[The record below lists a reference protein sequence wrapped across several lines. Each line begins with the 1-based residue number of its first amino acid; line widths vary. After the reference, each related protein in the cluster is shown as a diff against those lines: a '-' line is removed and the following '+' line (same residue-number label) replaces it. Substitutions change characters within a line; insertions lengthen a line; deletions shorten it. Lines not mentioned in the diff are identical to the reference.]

1 MTEKSDN
8 MLNEEVYNEL
18 VQLVSEHKGE
28 LFDEI
33 AAERTDYIN
42 VVIENLYKEHNASA
56 VLRTCDCYGIK
67 KLHVIENE
75 NEYKVNRD
83 IALGAGKW
91 VDIENHSVGTPPS
104 LECIKKLKD
113 KGYKIVATTPH
124 TEDFDIYD
132 LPIDAPIAF
141 FFGTEFSGLSSEV
154 LSQCDMKVK
163 VPMYG
168 FTESFN
174 ISVSA
179 AILLSAIRKRLSDS
193 EIKWK
198 LSHDAQIK
206 LKIAWCIKN
215 LSRGKEIE
223 SEIRRRL
230 IEKEL

>member
-1 MTEKSDN
+1 MNLDEK
-8 MLNEEVYNEL
+8 VYLEL
-18 VQLVSEHKGE
+18 IQLISEHRRD

-33 AAERTDYIN
+33 AAQRTDYIN

-67 KLHVIENE
+67 KLPVIENE
-75 NEYKVNRD
+75 NQYKVNRD

-91 VDIENHSVGTPPS
+91 VDVETHTLGNPPA
-104 LECIKKLKD
+104 LQCIKTLKSR
-113 KGYKIVATTPH
+113 GYKIIATTPH
-124 TEDFDIYD
+124 TDEFDVYD
-132 LPIDAPIAF
+132 LPIDQPMAF
-141 FFGTEFSGLSSEV
+141 FFGTEFSGLSAEV
-154 LSQCDMKVK
+154 LEHCDMRVK

-179 AILLSAIRKRLSDS
+179 AILLSALRKRLNDSDYN
-193 EIKWK
+193 WR
-198 LSHDAQIK
+198 LSKKEQTI
-206 LKIAWCIKN
+206 LKTEWCIKN
-215 LSRGKEIE
+215 LNKGKEIE

>member
-1 MTEKSDN
+1 MSLDKQ
-8 MLNEEVYNEL
+8 VYREL
-18 VQLVSEHKGE
+18 VQLVTEHKGE
-28 LFDEI
+28 LFDQI

-75 NEYKVNRD
+75 NQYKVNRD

-91 VDIENHSVGTPPS
+91 VDVETHTLGNPPA
-104 LECIKKLKD
+104 LECIKTLK
-113 KGYKIVATTPH
+113 KRGYKIIATTPH
-124 TEDFDIYD
+124 TEEFDIYN
-132 LPIDAPIAF
+132 LPIEKPMAF
-141 FFGTEFSGLSSEV
+141 FFGTEFSGLSDEV
-154 LSQCDMKVK
+154 LEQCDMRVK

-179 AILLSAIRKRLSDS
+179 AILLSALRKRLNDS
-193 EIKWK
+193 NFIWK
-198 LSHDAQIK
+198 LSEEDQIT
-206 LKIAWCIKN
+206 LKTEWCIKN

>member
-1 MTEKSDN
+1 MNLDEK
-8 MLNEEVYNEL
+8 VYLEL
-18 VQLVSEHKGE
+18 IQLISEHRRD

-33 AAERTDYIN
+33 AAQRTDYIN

-75 NEYKVNRD
+75 NQYKVNRD

-91 VDIENHSVGTPPS
+91 VDVETHALGNPPA
-104 LECIKKLKD
+104 LQCIKTLKSR
-113 KGYKIVATTPH
+113 GYKIIVTTPH
-124 TEDFDIYD
+124 TDEFDVYD
-132 LPIDAPIAF
+132 LPIDQPMAF
-141 FFGTEFSGLSSEV
+141 FFGTEFSGLSAEV
-154 LSQCDMKVK
+154 LEHCDMRVK

-179 AILLSAIRKRLSDS
+179 AILLSALRKRLNDSDYN
-193 EIKWK
+193 WR
-198 LSHDAQIK
+198 LSKKEQTI
-206 LKIAWCIKN
+206 LKTEWCIKN
-215 LSRGKEIE
+215 LNKGKEIE

>member
-1 MTEKSDN
+1 MNLDEK
-8 MLNEEVYNEL
+8 VYSEL
-18 VQLVSEHKGE
+18 VQLVSEHKRE
-28 LFDEI
+28 LFVEI
-33 AAERTDYIN
+33 AAQRTDYIN

-75 NEYKVNRD
+75 NQYKVNRD

-91 VDIENHSVGTPPS
+91 VDVETHALGKPPA
-104 LECIKKLKD
+104 LECIKTLKQR
-113 KGYKIVATTPH
+113 GYKIIATTPH
-124 TEDFDIYD
+124 TDEFDIYN
-132 LPIDAPIAF
+132 LPIDEPMAF
-141 FFGTEFSGLSSEV
+141 FFGTEFSGLSDEV
-154 LSQCDMKVK
+154 LEQCDMRVK

-179 AILLSAIRKRLSDS
+179 AILLSALRKRLNDS
-193 EIKWK
+193 SFIWK
-198 LSHDAQIK
+198 LSEEDQIT
-206 LKIAWCIKN
+206 LKTEWCIKN

>member
-1 MTEKSDN
+1 MTLDEK
-8 MLNEEVYNEL
+8 VYNEL
-18 VQLVSEHKGE
+18 VQLVSEHKHE
-28 LFDEI
+28 LFDNI
-33 AAERTDYIN
+33 AADRTDYIN

-75 NEYKVNRD
+75 NQYKVNRD

-91 VDIENHSVGTPPS
+91 VDVETHVQGEPPS
-104 LECIKKLKD
+104 AECIKTLKNR
-113 KGYKIVATTPH
+113 GYKIIATTPH
-124 TEDFDIYD
+124 TEEFDIYN
-132 LPIDAPIAF
+132 LPINEPMAF
-141 FFGTEFSGLSSEV
+141 FFGTEFSGLSDDV
-154 LSQCDMKVK
+154 LEQCDMRVK
-163 VPMYG
+163 VPMFG

-193 EIKWK
+193 ELNWK
-198 LSHDAQIK
+198 LTPAAQIQ
-206 LKIAWCIKN
+206 LKTEWCIKN
-215 LSRGKEIE
+215 LSHGQEIE

>member
-1 MTEKSDN
+1 MNLDEK
-8 MLNEEVYNEL
+8 VYLEL
-18 VQLVSEHKGE
+18 VQLVSDNKRE

-33 AAERTDYIN
+33 AAQRTDYIN

-75 NEYKVNRD
+75 NQYKVNRD

-91 VDIENHSVGTPPS
+91 VDVETHTRGETPAINCMKT
-104 LECIKKLKD
+104 LKKR
-113 KGYKIVATTPH
+113 GYEIIATTPH
-124 TEDFDIYD
+124 TNQFDIYN
-132 LPIDAPIAF
+132 LPIDKPMAF
-141 FFGTEFSGLSSEV
+141 FFGTEFSGLSDEV
-154 LSQCDMKVK
+154 LDQSDMLVK

-179 AILLSAIRKRLSDS
+179 AILLSTLRKRLIDS
-193 EIKWK
+193 NFKWK
-198 LSHDAQIK
+198 LSNKDQIT
-206 LKIAWCIKN
+206 LKIEWCVKN
-215 LSRGKEIE
+215 LSKGKEIE
-223 SEIRRRL
+223 AEIRRRL

>member
-1 MTEKSDN
+1 MSLDKQ
-8 MLNEEVYNEL
+8 VYREL
-18 VQLVSEHKGE
+18 VQLVTEHKGE
-28 LFDEI
+28 LFDQI

-75 NEYKVNRD
+75 NQYKVNRD

-91 VDIENHSVGTPPS
+91 VDVETHTLGNPPA
-104 LECIKKLKD
+104 LECIKTLK
-113 KGYKIVATTPH
+113 KRGYKIIATTPH
-124 TEDFDIYD
+124 TEEFDIYN
-132 LPIDAPIAF
+132 LPIEEPMAF
-141 FFGTEFSGLSSEV
+141 FFGTEFSGLSDEV
-154 LSQCDMKVK
+154 LEQCDMRVK

-179 AILLSAIRKRLSDS
+179 AILLSSLRKRLNDS
-193 EIKWK
+193 NFIWK
-198 LSHDAQIK
+198 LSEEDQIT
-206 LKIAWCIKN
+206 LKTEWCIKN

>member
-1 MTEKSDN
+1 MDLDEK
-8 MLNEEVYNEL
+8 VYSEL
-18 VQLVSEHKGE
+18 VQLVSSHKHE

-33 AAERTDYIN
+33 AAQRTDYIN

-75 NEYKVNRD
+75 NQYKVNRD

-91 VDIENHSVGTPPS
+91 VDVETHTLGNPPAI
-104 LECIKKLKD
+104 ECIKTLK
-113 KGYKIVATTPH
+113 KRGYKIIATTPH
-124 TEDFDIYD
+124 TEEFDIYN
-132 LPIDAPIAF
+132 LPIDQPMAF
-141 FFGTEFSGLSSEV
+141 FFGTEFSGLSDEV
-154 LSQCDMKVK
+154 LEQCDMRVK

-179 AILLSAIRKRLSDS
+179 AILLSALRKRLNDS
-193 EIKWK
+193 SFNWK
-198 LSHDAQIK
+198 LSTEDQIK
-206 LKIAWCIKN
+206 LKTDWCIKN

>member
-1 MTEKSDN
+1 MSLDKK
-8 MLNEEVYNEL
+8 VYKEL
-18 VQLVSEHKGE
+18 AQLVSEHKSE
-28 LFDEI
+28 LFDQI
-33 AAERTDYIN
+33 AAERTDYVN

-75 NEYKVNRD
+75 NQYKVNRE

-91 VDIENHSVGTPPS
+91 VDVETHTEGKPPA
-104 LECIKKLKD
+104 LECIETLKKR
-113 KGYKIVATTPH
+113 GYKIIATTPH
-124 TEDFDIYD
+124 TDEFDIYNI
-132 LPIDAPIAF
+132 PINEPMAF
-141 FFGTEFSGLSSEV
+141 FFGTEFSGLSPEV
-154 LSQCDMKVK
+154 LEQCDMRVK

-179 AILLSAIRKRLSDS
+179 AILLSALRKRLNDS
-193 EIKWK
+193 TIEWK
-198 LSHDAQIK
+198 LSKEDQIR
-206 LKIAWCIKN
+206 LKTEWCIKN

>member
-1 MTEKSDN
+1 MNLDEKVSS
-8 MLNEEVYNEL
+8 EL
-18 VQLVSEHKGE
+18 AQLVTEHKSE
-28 LFDEI
+28 LFDQI
-33 AAERTDYIN
+33 AAQRTDYIS

-75 NEYKVNRD
+75 NEYKVNRE

-91 VDIENHSVGTPPS
+91 VDIENHSTGNPPT
-104 LECIKKLKD
+104 LECIKSLKE

-124 TEDFDIYD
+124 TEDYDIYNI
-132 LPIDAPIAF
+132 PIDEPMAF
-141 FFGTEFSGLSSEV
+141 FFGTEFSGLSKEV
-154 LSQCDMKVK
+154 LDHCDMKVK

-179 AILLSAIRKRLSDS
+179 AILLSAIRKRLGDT
-193 EIKWK
+193 ELKWK
-198 LSHDAQIK
+198 LKHEEQIK
-206 LKIAWCIKN
+206 LKTDWCMKN

-223 SEIRRRL
+223 EEIRRRL
-230 IEKEL
+230 IEKES

>member
-1 MTEKSDN
+1 MNLDEK
-8 MLNEEVYNEL
+8 VYSEL
-18 VQLVSEHKGE
+18 VQLVSEHKRE

-33 AAERTDYIN
+33 AAQRTDYIN

-75 NEYKVNRD
+75 NQYKVNRD

-91 VDIENHSVGTPPS
+91 VDVETHALGKPPA
-104 LECIKKLKD
+104 LECIKTLKQR
-113 KGYKIVATTPH
+113 GYKIIATTPH
-124 TEDFDIYD
+124 TDEFDIYN
-132 LPIDAPIAF
+132 LPIDEPMAF
-141 FFGTEFSGLSSEV
+141 FFGTEFSGLSDAV
-154 LSQCDMKVK
+154 LEQCDMRVK

-179 AILLSAIRKRLSDS
+179 AILLSALRKRLNDS
-193 EIKWK
+193 SFIWK
-198 LSHDAQIK
+198 LSEEDQIT
-206 LKIAWCIKN
+206 LKTEWCIKN